1 MGNPVVWF
9 EVVGRDGAALQK
21 FYSELF
27 GWELNDPGNYGYGM
41 MMNPERGIGG
51 GVGQAQQGD
60 GHVTFYVETDDP
72 QAYLDKAEKLGG
84 TTVMPVTEMEMV
96 TVATF
101 TDPQGH
107 LVGVVKAQDG
117 DS

>member
-9 EVVGRDGAALQK
+9 EVVGKDGAALQK

-27 GWELNDPGNYGYGM
+27 GWELQDPGGYNYGM

-51 GVGQAQQGD
+51 GVGQAQEGD
-60 GHVTFYVETDDP
+60 GHVTFFVETDDP
-72 QAYLDKAEKLGG
+72 QAYLDKAEQLGG
-84 TTVMPVTEMEMV
+84 KTVTPVTEMEMV
-96 TVATF
+96 TFATF

-107 LVGVVKAQDG
+107 LVGIVKAQD
-117 DS
+117 DNA